1 MDEMDLCMAGE
12 GFAEE
17 EVQTEEEVESLETA
31 LPHDDA
37 DFGAT
42 VTAELLSIWIGRGP
56 VTSAIAQPI
65 AQP

>member
-1 MDEMDLCMAGE
+1 M
-12 GFAEE
+12 E